1 MKKALKTKKALKRLD
16 RVDALLSKVIDQDA
30 ADELGI
36 RELLES
42 ARASVGRAQVKAK
55 PLAGKAKSPAK
66 KAKAKAKAKAKSAVK
81 VVKAKAPGKS
91 KRSRKAKGVRAA
103 TAKAAMRAESS
114 AEDLAVVSAV

>member
-42 ARASVGRAQVKAK
+42 ARSSIGRAKVKAK
-55 PLAGKAKSPAK
+55 PLAGKVKSSAK
-66 KAKAKAKAKAKSAVK
+66 KAKAKAKGKSAIK
-81 VVKAKAPGKS
+81 VVKEKPPAKS

-103 TAKAAMRAESS
+103 TADAMRAESA

>member
-36 RELLES
+36 RDLLES
-42 ARASVGRAQVKAK
+42 ARSSVGSAKLKAK
-55 PLAGKAKSPAK
+55 PAAAKAKSPAK
-66 KAKAKAKAKAKSAVK
+66 KTKAKAKGKSAVK
-81 VVKAKAPGKS
+81 VVKAKASAKS

-103 TAKAAMRAESS
+103 TAADAMRAESG